1 MTSTTTRV
9 EFGNENA
16 LRAYE
21 LQDGEYFV
29 PDKTVWI
36 PTGSGNPDLVMSVG
50 CLLQKIRNRNSGQI
64 EVVDVV
70 SGQATHNWPGNI
82 PVRRVRVSIKA
93 EFV

>member
-1 MTSTTTRV
+1 MTTTTRV

-21 LQDGEYFV
+21 LPDGEYFV
-29 PDKTVWI
+29 PDKPVEI
-36 PTGSGNPDLVMSVG
+36 YTGSGNPYLSITAG
-50 CLLQKIRNRNSGQI
+50 SLCQKIRNRNSGQI